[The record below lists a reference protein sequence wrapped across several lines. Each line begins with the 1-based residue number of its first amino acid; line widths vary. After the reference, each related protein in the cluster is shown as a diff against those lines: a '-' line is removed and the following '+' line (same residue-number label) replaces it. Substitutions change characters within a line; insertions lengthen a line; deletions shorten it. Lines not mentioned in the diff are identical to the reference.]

1 MAPDRQPAEAATVG
15 CMSRNHEIAIGM
27 INSRFQRLLAGNT
40 SAQLH
45 AETSMAVEMAH
56 SLGVIDILE
65 HRQYVERQDR
75 ILESQHQDLMAK
87 LEGLRA

>member
-1 MAPDRQPAEAATVG
+1 
-15 CMSRNHEIAIGM
+15 MSRNHEIAVGM
-27 INSRFQRLLAGNT
+27 ISSRFQKLLAGNT

-45 AETSMAVEMAH
+45 AEVSMAYEMAH
-56 SLGVIDILE
+56 SLGAIDTLE
-65 HRQYVERQDR
+65 RRQYVERQDR

>member
-1 MAPDRQPAEAATVG
+1 
-15 CMSRNHEIAIGM
+15 MSRNHEIAVGM
-27 INSRFQRLLAGNT
+27 INSRFQKLLADNT

-45 AETSMAVEMAH
+45 AEVSMAYEMAH
-56 SLGVIDILE
+56 SLGAIDTLE
-65 HRQYVERQDR
+65 RRQYVERQDR

>member
-1 MAPDRQPAEAATVG
+1 
-15 CMSRNHEIAIGM
+15 MSRGHEIAVGM
-27 INSRFQRLLAGNT
+27 IDSRFAKLLAGNT

-56 SLGVIDILE
+56 ALGAIDVHE
-65 HRQYVERQDR
+65 HQHYVARQDR
-75 ILESQHQDLMAK
+75 ILEHQHQDLMAK